1 VRWRRRRVTRATAFV
16 VGHEMAHHDLG
27 HMDLIPAWMPR
38 FAHAK
43 GGRLAVVAMAAVERR
58 LWMSAE

>member
-1 VRWRRRRVTRATAFV
+1 
-16 VGHEMAHHDLG
+16 MAHHELG